1 MDLSNNSMLTLV
13 KKASQNRRR
22 EFLITIKEYE
32 DLINELWQSDEYL
45 QKKYSNF
52 SLIPTIYSLYGVKL
66 LIKQE

>member
-13 KKASQNRRR
+13 KKASQNSRR

>member
-1 MDLSNNSMLTLV
+1 MLTLV